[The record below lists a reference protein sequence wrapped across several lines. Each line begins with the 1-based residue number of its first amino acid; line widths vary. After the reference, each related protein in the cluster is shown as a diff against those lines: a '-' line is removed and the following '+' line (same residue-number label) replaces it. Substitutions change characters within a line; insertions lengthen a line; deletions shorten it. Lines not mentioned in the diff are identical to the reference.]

1 MTTRAAP
8 SVAPRSPT
16 ALPTNSFSLSGLIAM
31 SVPPENEAEV
41 SHSGGA
47 MSRFFRRLS
56 AEIVAE
62 KPLGV
67 LGLVALGAEVLPVAP
82 VRRVVVVVAV
92 LVVDGE
98 QVKVLLVELARAAR
112 ADPTV
117 QRQRARAVV
126 EPARAGLADDAIDVG
141 GGWRM
146 PSPARAEAAGRHWA
160 IMNDRVEL

>member
-31 SVPPENEAEV
+31 SVPPENEEEV
-41 SHSGGA
+41 SHCRGA

-62 KPLGV
+62 KPFGV
-67 LGLVALGAEVLPVAP
+67 LGLVALGAEVLPIAP
-82 VRRVVVVVAV
+82 VRRVVVVIAV

-98 QVKVLLVELARAAR
+98 QVQVLLVELARAAR

-117 QRQRARAVV
+117 HCQRARAVV
-126 EPARAGLADDAIDVG
+126 QPAPAGLTDQAIDVG
-141 GGWRM
+141 SRWRVS
-146 PSPARAEAAGRHWA
+146 SPARPEASGCHG
-160 IMNDRVEL
+160 VHYG